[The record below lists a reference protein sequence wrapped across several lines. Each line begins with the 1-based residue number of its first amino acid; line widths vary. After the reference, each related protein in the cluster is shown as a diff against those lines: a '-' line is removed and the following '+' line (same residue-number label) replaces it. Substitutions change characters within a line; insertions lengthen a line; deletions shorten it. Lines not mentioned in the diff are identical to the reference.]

1 MHGPVELVHLD
12 ENRVWQQC
20 MSFCA
25 M

>member
-1 MHGPVELVHLD
+1 MHGPVELVHLR